1 MKKRLFARIAGL
13 TVLTAMVSVAGAD
26 EPPAPLKH
34 ASAGQLGKILTGPN
48 GMTLYTFANDKE
60 PGKSACNGPCAEN
73 WPPFRPE
80 ANAPAPKAP
89 LSILTRD
96 DGSKQYAWKGKPLY
110 YWKNDKKPGDTTGH
124 KIRDVWFVAQP

>member
-1 MKKRLFARIAGL
+1 MNANTKGMLAGTL
-13 TVLTAMVSVAGAD
+13 WLMGVVVAGAD
-26 EPPAPLKH
+26 SLPAPLKE
-34 ASAGQLGKILTGPN
+34 AKVAQLGEVLAGPT

-89 LSILTRD
+89 LSVITRE
-96 DGSKQYAWKGKPLY
+96 DGSKQYAYKGKPLY
-110 YWKNDKKPGDTTGH
+110 YWKNDKRTGDGTGH
-124 KIRDVWFVAQP
+124 GVNNVWAVAKH